1 MAAAENPLVSIDVT
15 AAPLDTRGIVLEHAA
30 NELVFAVVGHVGCGT
45 SEVAKTLRDSLLDSA
60 LQGGPFEVHIVK
72 ARQVIQ
78 EWAIEQ
84 DKNVPN
90 NDDRSL
96 AATQQFQ
103 NLGDDMRAVITK
115 AGDHDLSSVARRLA
129 LKIREVRAQSQGGSV
144 AVNEAVLPNG
154 KRRAYIL
161 DSLRHPAEVELL
173 RHVYQHAFV
182 LVGVVCEEKKRI
194 ERLRKKYPDAG
205 ETSLSGFMKRDA
217 KAGKPYGQLVSDT
230 FHLSDYFVDNSTDRV
245 LEHGVANEDWDTNE
259 KLARLIK
266 IVTHSEIVRP
276 EMPETAMHHA
286 YGAMMQS
293 ACLSR
298 QVGAALVDKAGNVI
312 ATGTNE
318 VPKGGGGVYGESFE
332 ANAPDDRCGLRHPDG
347 RRFCSNTRQ
356 QNQIIENLLDSIPE
370 LQGLP
375 AERKKELKSEMR
387 KGRIGELIEFSRA
400 VHAEMDALLSAAR
413 EGISLI
419 GTRLF
424 VTTFPCHY
432 CARHLV
438 TSGVDEVQ
446 FVEPYLK
453 SQALELHD
461 DAIQIT
467 MKDPDTGQLWSP
479 PSAGG
484 RKVLFRPFS
493 GVAPRL
499 FARAFLKDR
508 ELKDKESGSMKIAS
522 PKWGTPWHL
531 RRASYVE
538 LEAALTRIE
547 S

>member
-103 NLGDDMRAVITK
+103 NLGDDMRAVMTK

-194 ERLRKKYPDAG
+194 ELLRKNIP
-205 ETSLSGFMKRDA
+205 
-217 KAGKPYGQLVSDT
+217 
-230 FHLSDYFVDNSTDRV
+230 
-245 LEHGVANEDWDTNE
+245 
-259 KLARLIK
+259 
-266 IVTHSEIVRP
+266 
-276 EMPETAMHHA
+276 
-286 YGAMMQS
+286 MQV
-293 ACLSR
+293 R
-298 QVGAALVDKAGNVI
+298 QVLAG
-312 ATGTNE
+312 
-318 VPKGGGGVYGESFE
+318 
-332 ANAPDDRCGLRHPDG
+332 L
-347 RRFCSNTRQ
+347 
-356 QNQIIENLLDSIPE
+356 
-370 LQGLP
+370 
-375 AERKKELKSEMR
+375 
-387 KGRIGELIEFSRA
+387 
-400 VHAEMDALLSAAR
+400 
-413 EGISLI
+413 
-419 GTRLF
+419 
-424 VTTFPCHY
+424 
-432 CARHLV
+432 
-438 TSGVDEVQ
+438 
-446 FVEPYLK
+446 
-453 SQALELHD
+453 
-461 DAIQIT
+461 
-467 MKDPDTGQLWSP
+467 
-479 PSAGG
+479 
-484 RKVLFRPFS
+484 
-493 GVAPRL
+493 
-499 FARAFLKDR
+499 
-508 ELKDKESGSMKIAS
+508 
-522 PKWGTPWHL
+522 
-531 RRASYVE
+531 
-538 LEAALTRIE
+538 
-547 S
+547 